1 MTTMELNAELFRQ
14 LSIIAED
21 ESLMRKAVKAVTRL
35 AKQKETE
42 ETEYIG
48 KEEILKGIFSMNYKI
63 IVKPSFE
70 REAKWLAKHYA
81 SFKKD
86 YAALLDELERN
97 PTAGTDLGGGLR
109 KIRMRIA
116 SKGKGKSGGARVI
129 TFTVVVAVEETEINL
144 LYIYDKAERE
154 SVSAHEI
161 EALLRKNGL

>member
-1 MTTMELNAELFRQ
+1 
-14 LSIIAED
+14 
-21 ESLMRKAVKAVTRL
+21 
-35 AKQKETE
+35 
-42 ETEYIG
+42 
-48 KEEILKGIFSMNYKI
+48 MNYKI
-63 IVKPSFE
+63 VLDRTFEKEVKQ
-70 REAKWLAKHYA
+70 LAKRYP
-81 SFKKD
+81 SLKSDIK
-86 YAALLDELERN
+86 ALRDEILAN

-129 TFTVVVAVEETEINL
+129 TFTVVEETEINL